1 VNQKRTIVALGE
13 VLWDVFPDGPRFG
26 GAPANF
32 ACHAAAFGADAA
44 MVSCVGD
51 DELGAGAVAALR
63 ERRVSTEHVERR
75 LDYPTGTVQV
85 ALDDAGKPTFTIA
98 EDVAWDHLRWAAA
111 LSPLAESA
119 DAVVFGTLGQR
130 SAASRETIQRF
141 LRATRPA
148 ALRIYDI
155 NIRPPFFSDEVILE
169 SLKLANMLKLNDDE
183 LPVVAAAAGLSG
195 SDDAVMR
202 QLVEKFE
209 LEAIALTRGAAGS
222 LLLRGDQVSEQ
233 PGVAVEVVDTVGAG
247 DSFTAT
253 LAIGLLRGMD
263 LDTVNQTASRVAAY
277 VCSQAGAT
285 PDMPADL
292 IAAMTQA

>member
-51 DELGAGAVAALR
+51 DELGAGAIAALR
-63 ERRVSTEHVERR
+63 ERHVSTEHVERSS
-75 LDYPTGTVQV
+75 DYPTGTVQV

-98 EDVAWDHLRWAAA
+98 EDVAWDHLRWAAG
-111 LSPLAESA
+111 LSTLAESA

-202 QLVEKFE
+202 QLVEEFE